1 MSQLLI
7 IDGHPNPDS
16 LCAELARRYVQAA
29 QEAGA
34 KVQLLAIRDLSFDPV
49 LHLGY
54 QDRQP
59 LEPDLTQAQAAILAC
74 KHLTLVTPVWWGSMP
89 ALLKGFL
96 DRTLERGWAFRYA
109 ENGLPQGL
117 LRGRSAHLVVTTDS
131 PLWYLRW
138 IQGDPTVRSLV
149 RSTLRFCGF
158 APVGLTRFGP
168 VHHSTPQVRDRWFA
182 QMSKLGA
189 LHASRLQKSRPQ

>member
-1 MSQLLI
+1 MSELLI

-16 LCAELARRYVQAA
+16 LCAALAARYVQAA

-34 KVQLLAIRDLSFDPV
+34 QVQLLAIRDLAFDPV

-54 QDRQP
+54 RQRQR
-59 LEPDLTQAQAAILAC
+59 LEPDLIQAQAAILAC

-138 IQGDPTVRSLV
+138 IQGDPTVRALV

-168 VHHSTPQVRDRWFA
+168 VHHSTPQVRDRWLA
-182 QMSKLGA
+182 QMSKLSGE
-189 LHASRLQKSRPQ
+189 HARLTQKAPHR